1 MEDHALCPECVRAA
15 RKNTKEEPGGGSQ
28 RFWQKEEAEASSIIL
43 WEGMNGWMTRSR
55 HTSKVAHASIIAGHV
70 PKGPSISRKWEVSE
84 MEGSRALWLWWVE
97 GGVAQAGHKWD
108 QKEGEVDTDPP
119 GKRNRV
125 DTQFWKA
132 RKVWMKC
139 HGSKNP

>member
-15 RKNTKEEPGGGSQ
+15 RKIQAHFCQAEGWQ
-28 RFWQKEEAEASSIIL
+28 RRTAASKL
-43 WEGMNGWMTRSR
+43 LRP
-55 HTSKVAHASIIAGHV
+55 KVAHASIIAGHV